1 MPTTQILYFAVLRD
15 RIGRAEERVVLP
27 AEVGTVRALLAWLHA
42 REPAFAVLAQEGR
55 TVRVAVNQEFAGPD
69 DPVAPGDEIALFPPV
84 TGG

>member
-15 RIGRAEERVVLP
+15 RLGRSEERVVLP
-27 AEVGTVRALLAWLHA
+27 AEVRTVRALLHWLRA
-42 REPAFAVLAQEGR
+42 REPAFMALAEEAR
-55 TVRVAVNQEFAGPD
+55 TIRVAVNQEFAAVD